1 MNQRCD
7 TTSDYPVKELDPG
20 FDLISVPAGGANSDC
35 YGGLPLDDDDCCCR
49 QHRAR
54 R

>member
-20 FDLISVPAGGANSDC
+20 FDLVSVPAGGTNSDY
-35 YGGLPLDDDDCCCR
+35 YGGLSPDDDCCCR
-49 QHRAR
+49 RHRAR